1 MKYGIP
7 PENIANADFV
17 EVAKLKPG
25 APFVTRVAENGTE
38 IEVVTESGGVE
49 LQGFSTFEEL
59 AELSAE
65 FLEFV

>member
-1 MKYGIP
+1 MKGTTMNTIDH
-7 PENIANADFV
+7 NGLAA
-17 EVAKLKPG
+17 
-25 APFVTRVAENGTE
+25 NGTE

-65 FLEFV
+65 FLEFF